1 MMGMDVQVSAL
12 TARGLKAC
20 FLGSAQ
26 TNHAVTQGAWAGEYQ
41 FIYIT
46 PELAASR
53 LSALQQLQRDHVS
66 TQTCAHCGSCIT
78 AAAADCSWQ
87 GCALG
92 DRCPWCDALMP
103 HRPSSAA
110 GSVSGGY

>member
-1 MMGMDVQVSAL
+1 MRILVQVSAL

-26 TNHAVTQGAWAGEYQ
+26 TDHAITQGAWAGEFQ

-46 PELAASR
+46 PELAASK

-66 TQTCAHCGSCIT
+66 AWASAH
-78 AAAADCSWQ
+78 
-87 GCALG
+87 
-92 DRCPWCDALMP
+92 
-103 HRPSSAA
+103 
-110 GSVSGGY
+110 